1 MNLVAL
7 IKPKKEL
14 KEEALTLK
22 KEIKRKFG
30 NQTYLNHL
38 VHLTMF
44 DLKVKASKVV
54 KLYKKEIRIKNL
66 NEKELKLIVKKRF
79 FFENDPITKKTTFI
93 ILIKKN
99 KLLQNLQLNLL
110 SMFQNIKLNKK
121 NKFNKQPF
129 KKNNN
134 IYGYPFVNES
144 WRPHITIG
152 SIDKQYIKD
161 IIFKNFLSSKKKFSE
176 NFKYIY
182 FYKYEKNKHHYL
194 WRSKIIN
201 DK

>member
-7 IKPKKEL
+7 IKPKKKL
-14 KEEALTLK
+14 LEEVLILK
-22 KEIKRKFG
+22 KKIKKKFG
-30 NQTYLNHL
+30 KQTYLDHL
-38 VHLTMF
+38 VHLTIF
-44 DLKVKASKVV
+44 DLKVKNSKITDS
-54 KLYKKEIRIKNL
+54 YKKEIRIKNL
-66 NEKELKLIVKKRF
+66 YEKDLKLIVKKRYF
-79 FFENDPITKKTTFI
+79 FKNDPITKKTTFI

-110 SMFQNIKLNKK
+110 SRFQNIKLNKK
-121 NKFNKQPF
+121 NKFNKEPF

-152 SIDKQYIKD
+152 SIDKEYIKD

>member
-7 IKPKKEL
+7 IKPQKKIKKEVL
-14 KEEALTLK
+14 ILK
-22 KEIKRKFG
+22 KKIKRKFG

-38 VHLTMF
+38 VHLTIF
-44 DLKVKASKVV
+44 DLKVKT
-54 KLYKKEIRIKNL
+54 L
-66 NEKELKLIVKKRF
+66 NEKNLKLIVKKRF
-79 FFENDPITKKTTFI
+79 FFKNDPITKKTTFI

-110 SMFQNIKLNKK
+110 SRFQNIKINKK
-121 NKFNKQPF
+121 NKFKKKKF
-129 KKNNN
+129 EKNNN
-134 IYGYPFVNES
+134 VYGYPFVKES
-144 WRPHITIG
+144 WKPHVTIA
-152 SIDKQYIKD
+152 SINKEFINDKILR
-161 IIFKNFLSSKKKFSE
+161 NFLISKKKFSE

>member
-44 DLKVKASKVV
+44 DLKVKASQVV
-54 KLYKKEIRIKNL
+54 KPYKKEIRIKNL

-79 FFENDPITKKTTFI
+79 FLKM
-93 ILIKKN
+93 IL
-99 KLLQNLQLNLL
+99 
-110 SMFQNIKLNKK
+110 
-121 NKFNKQPF
+121 
-129 KKNNN
+129 
-134 IYGYPFVNES
+134 
-144 WRPHITIG
+144 
-152 SIDKQYIKD
+152 
-161 IIFKNFLSSKKKFSE
+161 
-176 NFKYIY
+176 
-182 FYKYEKNKHHYL
+182 
-194 WRSKIIN
+194 
-201 DK
+201 

>member
-1 MNLVAL
+1 
-7 IKPKKEL
+7 
-14 KEEALTLK
+14 
-22 KEIKRKFG
+22 
-30 NQTYLNHL
+30 
-38 VHLTMF
+38 MF
-44 DLKVKASKVV
+44 DLKVKASQVV
-54 KLYKKEIRIKNL
+54 KPYKKEIRIKNL

-121 NKFNKQPF
+121 NKFNKKTF

-144 WRPHITIG
+144 WRPHVTIA
-152 SIDKQYIKD
+152 SI
-161 IIFKNFLSSKKKFSE
+161 
-176 NFKYIY
+176 
-182 FYKYEKNKHHYL
+182 NKEF
-194 WRSKIIN
+194 IN
-201 DK
+201 DKF

>member
-7 IKPKKEL
+7 IKPQQKIKKEVL
-14 KEEALTLK
+14 ILK
-22 KEIKRKFG
+22 KKIKRKFG

-38 VHLTMF
+38 VHLTIF
-44 DLKVKASKVV
+44 DLKVKTSQFV
-54 KLYKKEIRIKNL
+54 KPYKKEIRIKNL
-66 NEKELKLIVKKRF
+66 NEKNLKLIVKKRF
-79 FFENDPITKKTTFI
+79 FFKNDPITKKTTFI

-110 SMFQNIKLNKK
+110 SRFQNIKINKK
-121 NKFNKQPF
+121 NKFKKKKF
-129 KKNNN
+129 EKNNN
-134 IYGYPFVNES
+134 DYGYPFVKES
-144 WRPHITIG
+144 WKPHITIA
-152 SIDKQYIKD
+152 SISKEFINDKILR
-161 IIFKNFLSSKKKFSE
+161 NFLISKKKFSE

>member
-7 IKPKKEL
+7 IKPKKKI
-14 KEEALTLK
+14 KEEVLILK
-22 KEIKRKFG
+22 KKIKRKFG

-38 VHLTMF
+38 VHLTIF
-44 DLKVKASKVV
+44 DLKVKTSQIVNS
-54 KLYKKEIRIKNL
+54 YKKEIRIKNL
-66 NEKELKLIVKKRF
+66 NEKDLKLTVKKRF
-79 FFENDPITKKTTFI
+79 FFKNDPITKKTTFI

-110 SMFQNIKLNKK
+110 SKFQNIKINKK
-121 NKFNKQPF
+121 NKFKKKQFNK
-129 KKNNN
+129 NSN

-144 WRPHITIG
+144 WKPHVTIV
-152 SIDKQYIKD
+152 SINKKYTKDKILR
-161 IIFKNFLSSKKKFSE
+161 NFLISKKKISE

-182 FYKYEKNKHHYL
+182 FYKYEKNKHYYL
-194 WRSKIIN
+194 WKSKIIN